1 MQAEMN
7 SFEMSKKRICL

>member
-1 MQAEMN
+1 MQAEIN